1 MSPPRKY
8 WMGVS
13 KPSTLFWKWVFSGR
27 KHFLGKGKWVFS
39 FEGVNL
45 GKRTWRKGKYD
56 LLGSVDFELHFL
68 DGSRGKH
75 SLNSYFLRGESGGR
89 VDLEKG
95 EIGSVGI
102 YWFRASFAARGVN
115 LERENLERGRIWG
128 EGKCAWDYL
137 FRFSHLYSPSVSS
150 SVLNAAPASGL
161 VRGIIRT
168 KKQGIICAICCL
180 RRV

>member
-1 MSPPRKY
+1 M
-8 WMGVS
+8 
-13 KPSTLFWKWVFSGR
+13 FSGR

-56 LLGSVDFELHFL
+56 LLGSVDFKLHFL

-75 SLNSYFLRGESGGR
+75 SLNSYFLRGESGER

-102 YWFRASFAARGVN
+102 Y
-115 LERENLERGRIWG
+115 
-128 EGKCAWDYL
+128 
-137 FRFSHLYSPSVSS
+137 
-150 SVLNAAPASGL
+150 
-161 VRGIIRT
+161 
-168 KKQGIICAICCL
+168 
-180 RRV
+180 